1 MTPAHWTVVVPVKR
15 LGGAKTRLGDGDGA
29 WSAAERQELALA
41 LALDT
46 LHAVRRAPSVGRVL
60 VVTDEPRVAVALG
73 DDDAH
78 ASSGRPAGDVPASV
92 KVVADPG
99 AGLDAAVRAGA
110 ARSRGPVAVLLG
122 DVPALRAAEL
132 DAALGQ
138 AAGTALAV
146 VPDREGTGTVLL
158 TALDPAALVPRFGP
172 GSSQAHQAG
181 GHAVLPVP
189 DASGLR
195 RDVDT
200 PADLAE
206 AVQLGVGRRTAE
218 VLARHTPASSSAAAT
233 MAAVDASSDISSGSA
248 RARTPAASSAVTAS
262 ESWPSTSQPSS
273 SPPSRRAP

>member
-1 MTPAHWTVVVPVKR
+1 MTAAHWTVVVPVKR
-15 LGGAKTRLGDGDGA
+15 LEGAKTRLGDGDGA

-46 LHAVRRAPSVGRVL
+46 LEAVRRTPSVGRVL

-73 DDDAH
+73 EPGAA
-78 ASSGRPAGDVPASV
+78 ASSGRPAGEVVAAV
-92 KVVADPG
+92 EVVADPG

-132 DAALGQ
+132 DVALGQ
-138 AAGTALAV
+138 AAAVALGI

-172 GSSQAHQAG
+172 GSRRAHQDG

-189 DASGLR
+189 DGSGLR

-206 AVQLGVGRRTAE
+206 AVRLDVGRRTAE

-233 MAAVDASSDISSGSA
+233 MAAVDASSDMSSGRA
-248 RARTPAASSAVTAS
+248 RARMPAASSAGTAS
-262 ESWPSTSQPSS
+262 ESWSSTSQPSS
-273 SPPSRRAP
+273 NPPSRRAP